1 MAIWIARTYSNKFLA
16 RKYLRRKYFP
26 EKDNFLSGGS
36 FGNENCSE
44 AKIPVRL
51 GIICYRTTHR
61 NLPIIRVVK
70 KMKIVQV
77 EEFWS
82 ENCVIEAKEFLT
94 TIPADDVINVLPEY
108 NVVGARVY
116 VIYKIEENNDT
127 KKIAELVKQ
136 KRKEKLERNDRL
148 RKNVNEKILENVHF
162 LSLGKER
169 EIDLPVDIIDSPE
182 KMEPYEDETEDD
194 SRSDD

>member
-1 MAIWIARTYSNKFLA
+1 
-16 RKYLRRKYFP
+16 
-26 EKDNFLSGGS
+26 
-36 FGNENCSE
+36 
-44 AKIPVRL
+44 
-51 GIICYRTTHR
+51 
-61 NLPIIRVVK
+61 
-70 KMKIVQV
+70 MKIVQV